1 MTKTTVARRLF
12 LALVLCV
19 FLTPLARPQDYQ
31 VVYEIRSQYQLIT
44 VLDTESGYRQL
55 IFDGKFDGN
64 DSIQSEMKLSDHYA
78 LTLSYAR
85 HMMAALPLAGN
96 PKRILIVGLGGASM
110 QRYLYRLLPE
120 AKIETAELD
129 PAICKIAGSHFFLNE
144 DARQIV
150 HLGDGRKF
158 IENSKNK
165 YDIIFLDA
173 FSATS
178 IPYLLS
184 TQEFLKAV
192 KDHLAPGGIACSNLW
207 DMAPEYRDMLKT
219 YMSVFPEQN
228 LLKCADS
235 GNAILVANPN
245 KAGLTAQSWADKARA
260 FEKSHP
266 TGLNLPQLIERGVAA
281 MPDLS
286 GAKVLLDKKASI

>member
-1 MTKTTVARRLF
+1 LLF
-12 LALVLCV
+12 ALALCL
-19 FLTPLARPQDYQ
+19 FAAPSAKPQDYQ
-31 VVYEIRSQYQLIT
+31 VVFEIQSQYQLVT
-44 VLDTESGYRQL
+44 VLDTENGYRQL
-55 IFDGKFDGN
+55 IFDGKFDGS
-64 DSIQSEMKLSDHYA
+64 DSIQSQMKLSDHYE
-78 LTLSYAR
+78 LSLSYAR
-85 HMMAALPLAGN
+85 HMMAALPLVGN

-110 QRYLYRLLPE
+110 QRYLYRLLPDV
-120 AKIETAELD
+120 KIETAELD
-129 PAICKIAGSHFFLNE
+129 PAICKIAGSHFFLKE

-178 IPYLLS
+178 IPYPLS

-192 KDHLAPGGIACSNLW
+192 KDHLAPGGIVCSNLW
-207 DMAPEYRDMLKT
+207 DAAPEYRDMLKT
-219 YMSVFPEQN
+219 YMSVFAELN
-228 LLKCADS
+228 LVKCADS
-235 GNAILVANPN
+235 GNAILAANP
-245 KAGLTAQSWADKARA
+245 KKTGLTAQSWADKARA

-266 TGLNLPQLIERGVAA
+266 TGLNLPQLIDRGVVD

-286 GAKVLLDKKASI
+286 GAKVLLDKK